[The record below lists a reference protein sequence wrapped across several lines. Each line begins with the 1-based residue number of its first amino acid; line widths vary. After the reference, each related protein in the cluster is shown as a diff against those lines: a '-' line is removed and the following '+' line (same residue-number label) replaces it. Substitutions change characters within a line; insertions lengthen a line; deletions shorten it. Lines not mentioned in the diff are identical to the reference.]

1 MYFQYFFTNK
11 KDKKDYKVTKQKVL
25 QSNQNKKIRLAKKL
39 QRVLKQPNL
48 IVNIINIEN
57 KCKLESFDKKS
68 LDKLGLERQTKLPL
82 NNCFWV

>member
-1 MYFQYFFTNK
+1 MYFHYFVTNM

-25 QSNQNKKIRLAKKL
+25 QSNQNKKISLAKKL

-57 KCKLESFDKKS
+57 KCKLVSLDKKS
-68 LDKLGLERQTKLPL
+68 LDKFGLERQTKLPL
-82 NNCFWV
+82 NNYFWV